1 MGLLI
6 GSTVFTVHSFS
17 FRKYWFSKLFLSFS
31 ARTRSFLF
39 WKWSFLQHRN
49 FAYTWVFF
57 LIFSQRNLHRFCIYF
72 PMISSLIRLFEWICS
87 YIECEFRFLFTPNFV
102 QIWFPWF
109 FDLFSYL
116 CDSNFRLQLI
126 SSAYQR
132 CRLSDQICRLAVG
145 LTRSSSSDPSLRIS
159 SKPLSSLAD

>member
-39 WKWSFLQHRN
+39 WKWSFLHHRN

-57 LIFSQRNLHRFCIYF
+57 YLISSQRNLHIY
-72 PMISSLIRLFEWICS
+72 
-87 YIECEFRFLFTPNFV
+87 
-102 QIWFPWF
+102 
-109 FDLFSYL
+109 LFSYYFFVDSVIWMNL
-116 CDSNFRLQLI
+116 FLHWMRVSFSLHTKFCSNLVSLIFRFVQLFMWFQFSIAVNFFSLSEMPIIGSDLQTRSWSHSLFIFRSFSSNF
-126 SSAYQR
+126 
-132 CRLSDQICRLAVG
+132 
-145 LTRSSSSDPSLRIS
+145 
-159 SKPLSSLAD
+159 

>member
-57 LIFSQRNLHRFCIYF
+57 LIFSQRNLHRYCIYF

-87 YIECEFRFLFTPNFV
+87 YIECEFRSLHSKFCSNLVSLIFRFV
-102 QIWFPWF
+102 QLFMWFQFSIAVNF
-109 FDLFSYL
+109 FSLSEMPIIGSDLQTRSWSHSLFIFRSFS
-116 CDSNFRLQLI
+116 SNF
-126 SSAYQR
+126 
-132 CRLSDQICRLAVG
+132 
-145 LTRSSSSDPSLRIS
+145 
-159 SKPLSSLAD
+159 